1 MNFLDAESIRGP
13 MSGLSREQLDTL
25 EVFAEIESTN
35 SYLMAEA
42 APPPGRFRVALA
54 EHQTAGRGSRDRVWY
69 SPPST
74 GLCLSMSYTFRDLPE
89 SLPCLTLAIGV
100 GVAQVLEKLGVRGV
114 GIKWPNDIVARNGK
128 LGGILTEVRSM
139 QGNTPTVVVGVGIN
153 VDLKRADT
161 PAKIRSRIGHVTDL
175 ASCLNN
181 VPSESDLSARLIE
194 GIFNTIAQFDAEG
207 FHDFFEAWP
216 RFDWL
221 RGQHV
226 CIESDAGATDGIC
239 QGIENDGALILRGA
253 NGRTLVRTGSVQLH
267 RRRSP

>member
-1 MNFLDAESIRGP
+1 MNQLDAESIRGP
-13 MSGLSREQLDTL
+13 MSSLSCGQLDAL
-25 EVFAEIESTN
+25 EVFPEIESTN
-35 SYLMAEA
+35 SYLMAQA

-54 EHQTAGRGSRDRVWY
+54 EHQTAGRGSRERVWY
-69 SPPST
+69 SPPWT
-74 GLCLSMSYTFRDLPE
+74 GLCLSMSYTFRDRPE

-128 LGGILTEVRSM
+128 LGGILTEVRSVN
-139 QGNTPTVVVGVGIN
+139 GSTPTVVVGVGVN
-153 VDLKRADT
+153 VDLSRSDV

-175 ASCLNN
+175 ASCVRNL
-181 VPSESDLSARLIE
+181 PSESALSALLIE
-194 GIFNTIAQFDAEG
+194 GVFNTMAQFDADG
-207 FHDFFEAWP
+207 FHDFFDAWP

-253 NGRTLVRTGSVQLH
+253 NGRTRVHTGSVQLH
-267 RRRSP
+267 RRRGA